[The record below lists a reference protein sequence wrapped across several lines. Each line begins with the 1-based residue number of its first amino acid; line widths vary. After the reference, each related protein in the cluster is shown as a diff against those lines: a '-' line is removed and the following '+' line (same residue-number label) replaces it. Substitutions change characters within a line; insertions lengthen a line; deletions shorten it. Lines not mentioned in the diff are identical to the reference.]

1 MSVTTAEDATEE
13 ETGEAAVPAA
23 ERGRGFVAKAFGVT
37 ALFSAAGS
45 VLGLVRDLLLA
56 RFYGAGSATDA
67 FLVSWTVPETAAPLL
82 IEDGMAFLTVPA
94 FSAALAARGQSDGGP
109 SERGSS
115 AEHGGDAADPV
126 RALVA
131 ATLPPLALALALLS
145 ALVAL
150 GAPVMVHVLAPG
162 LADPRLAVVCTRL
175 AAVTVLPFGLVGYLG
190 AGLRSHHRFTLPG
203 AVYIAYNAGI
213 LTVMLLLHASL
224 GVRAAAGGVALGSV
238 LMVAVLLPAFARH
251 VSRVTVRRLRA
262 EARGSCGWQPVLN
275 PMAVLPVVLFTLTR
289 QAQVFVE
296 RFIGSSLPPG
306 TISHLNYAEK
316 VAQNVMIIGILV
328 CTVTFPLIA
337 RALAEGDVLG
347 ARTRVE
353 KDLGV
358 VGAVVL
364 AGTVVVFACAPQL
377 VAVLFERGAF
387 TAADTA
393 ATALLMRVYCL
404 GLLAQGLVGALI
416 RPYLAA
422 RPAVGF
428 GGEGR
433 ARPLDRTDWLPIWAM
448 GAGLLVTIAVAAGLT
463 PHVGAAGLAAGNAT
477 GISVTAVLLLRA
489 LRARGI
495 PVRPRA
501 VLGGQLRLL
510 LAAAGAAVPAWLA
523 ANIPG
528 LDAVGAFPPLVLG
541 TLAGLLSFLALAAA
555 LRAPEI
561 TGVTGVL
568 GPVRDR
574 LAAARPPAAVRRRR
588 RGPTGAARPRFTRRG
603 QGEPT
608 PARGSG
614 ARAQGP
620 QGPGHRS
627 PGARA
632 PGDGRRANA
641 PGGRHGTGQLGAG
654 PHGLGPHGVGQ
665 HSTGIERATGEADG
679 R

>member
-1 MSVTTAEDATEE
+1 VSLTVACEDASD
-13 ETGEAAVPAA
+13 EAASAA
-23 ERGRGFVAKAFGVT
+23 PGHGRGFVAKAFGVT

-45 VLGLVRDLLLA
+45 VLGLLRDLLLA

-94 FSAALAARGQSDGGP
+94 FSAALAARGTAGRPGAAAD
-109 SERGSS
+109 
-115 AEHGGDAADPV
+115 AADADAADADAADADTADAADPV

-150 GAPVMVHVLAPG
+150 GAPVLVHVLAPG
-162 LADPRLAVVCTRL
+162 LAEPQLAIVCTRL
-175 AAVTVLPFGLVGYLG
+175 TAVTVLPFGLVGYLG

-224 GVRAAAGGVALGSV
+224 GVRAAAGGVAVGSV
-238 LMVAVLLPAFARH
+238 LMVAVLLPSFVRH
-251 VSRVTVRRLRA
+251 VSRLTARRVRGPGVRGRRLG
-262 EARGSCGWQPVLN
+262 EPVLN
-275 PMAVLPVVLFTLTR
+275 PMALLPVVLFTLTR
-289 QAQVFVE
+289 QAQIFVE

-337 RALAEGDVLG
+337 RALAEGDTES
-347 ARTRVE
+347 ARLRVE

-393 ATALLMRVYCL
+393 ATAVLMRVYCL

-428 GGEGR
+428 GAEGR
-433 ARPLDRTDWLPIWAM
+433 ARPLDRTDWLPIRAM
-448 GAGLLVTIAVAAGLT
+448 VVGLLVTVAVAASMT
-463 PHVGAAGLAAGNAT
+463 PFAGAAGLAAGNAA
-477 GISVTAVLLLRA
+477 GITVTAVLLLRA
-489 LRARGI
+489 LRTRGI
-495 PVRPRA
+495 PVRLRG

-510 LAAAGAAVPAWLA
+510 LAAAGAAAPAWLA

-528 LDAVGAFPPLVLG
+528 LDALGALPPLALG
-541 TLAGLLSFLALAAA
+541 TLAGLLSFLALAGA
-555 LRAPEI
+555 LRAP
-561 TGVTGVL
+561 GVTGVL
-568 GPVRDR
+568 GQWPR
-574 LAAARPPAAVRRRR
+574 
-588 RGPTGAARPRFTRRG
+588 RPRGAHRAVNSESRG
-603 QGEPT
+603 REPRGGEP
-608 PARGSG
+608 R
-614 ARAQGP
+614 
-620 QGPGHRS
+620 
-627 PGARA
+627 
-632 PGDGRRANA
+632 
-641 PGGRHGTGQLGAG
+641 GAG
-654 PHGLGPHGVGQ
+654 
-665 HSTGIERATGEADG
+665 IEQATGEADG

>member
-1 MSVTTAEDATEE
+1 MTVTTTEDATEE
-13 ETGEAAVPAA
+13 APAA
-23 ERGRGFVAKAFGVT
+23 PARHGRGFVAKAFGVT
-37 ALFSAAGS
+37 ALFSAVGS
-45 VLGLVRDLLLA
+45 VLGLLRDLLLA

-94 FSAALAARGQSDGGP
+94 FSAALAARGQLEESGEEAP
-109 SERGSS
+109 
-115 AEHGGDAADPV
+115 DPV

-131 ATLPPLALALALLS
+131 ATLPPLALALAVMS
-145 ALVAL
+145 AVVAV
-150 GAPVMVHVLAPG
+150 GAPVLVTVLAPG
-162 LADPRLAVVCTRL
+162 LADPQLAIVCTRL
-175 AAVTVLPFGLVGYLG
+175 TAVTVLPFGLVGYLG

-213 LTVMLLLHASL
+213 LTVMLLLHGTL

-238 LMVAVLLPAFARH
+238 LMVAVLLPSFARH
-251 VSRVTVRRLRA
+251 VSRLTVWRV
-262 EARGSCGWQPVLN
+262 RGASVGEPVLN
-275 PMAVLPVVLFTLTR
+275 PMALLPVVLFTLTR
-289 QAQVFVE
+289 QAQIFVE

-337 RALAEGDVLG
+337 RALAEGDTQG
-347 ARTRVE
+347 ARLRAE

-393 ATALLMRVYCL
+393 ATAVLMRVYSL

-428 GGEGR
+428 GRDGR
-433 ARPLDRTDWLPIWAM
+433 ARPLDRTDWYPIWSM
-448 GAGLLVTIAVAAGLT
+448 GAGLLVTVAVAAGLT
-463 PHVGAAGLAAGNAT
+463 PFVGAAGLAAGNAV
-477 GISVTAVLLLRA
+477 GISVTAVLLLMA

-495 PVRPRA
+495 PIRLHT
-501 VLGGQLRLL
+501 VLGGQARLL
-510 LAAAGAAVPAWLA
+510 LAAAGAAVPTWLA

-528 LDAVGAFPPLVLG
+528 LDALGPVLPLLLG
-541 TLAGLLSFLALAAA
+541 TVVGLLSFAALAGA
-555 LRAPEI
+555 LRAP
-561 TGVTGVL
+561 GA
-568 GPVRDR
+568 D
-574 LAAARPPAAVRRRR
+574 AALAAVRGRVAGRRPAVVR
-588 RGPTGAARPRFTRRG
+588 QRSGQAAEEGGTGDGGAGAGGGVEGAHGAEF
-603 QGEPT
+603 QQ
-608 PARGSG
+608 ARGET
-614 ARAQGP
+614 
-620 QGPGHRS
+620 
-627 PGARA
+627 
-632 PGDGRRANA
+632 DGR
-641 PGGRHGTGQLGAG
+641 
-654 PHGLGPHGVGQ
+654 
-665 HSTGIERATGEADG
+665 
-679 R
+679 

>member
-1 MSVTTAEDATEE
+1 VTVTTTKDAAR
-13 ETGEAAVPAA
+13 EAAVPAA

-45 VLGLVRDLLLA
+45 LLGLLRDLLLA

-94 FSAALAARGQSDGGP
+94 FSAALAARGQSEQ
-109 SERGSS
+109 ER
-115 AEHGGDAADPV
+115 ADAPDPV

-131 ATLPPLALALALLS
+131 ATLPPLALVLALLS

-150 GAPVMVHVLAPG
+150 GAPVVVHVLAPG
-162 LADPRLAVVCTRL
+162 LADPGLAIVCTRL

-213 LTVMLLLHASL
+213 LTVMALLHARL
-224 GVRAAAGGVALGSV
+224 GVRAAAAGVALGSV
-238 LMVAVLLPAFARH
+238 LMVAVLLPSFARR
-251 VSRVTVRRLRA
+251 VSRLTLRR
-262 EARGSCGWQPVLN
+262 ARGAASGAGLREPVLN

-337 RALAEGDVLG
+337 RALAEGDTQG

-393 ATALLMRVYCL
+393 ATAVLMRVYCL
-404 GLLAQGLVGALI
+404 GLLGQGLVGALI

-428 GGEGR
+428 GSEGR
-433 ARPLDRTDWLPIWAM
+433 ARPLDRTDWLPIGAM
-448 GAGLLVTIAVAAGLT
+448 GAGLVVTIAVAGGLT
-463 PHVGAAGLAAGNAT
+463 PVVGAVGLAAGNAT

-495 PVRPRA
+495 PVRLRA

-510 LAAAGAAVPAWLA
+510 LAAAGAAVPCWLA
-523 ANIPG
+523 ANVPG
-528 LDAVGAFPPLVLG
+528 LDAYGALPPLGVGA
-541 TLAGLLSFLALAAA
+541 LAGLLSFLALAGA
-555 LRAPEI
+555 LHAPGI
-561 TGVTGVL
+561 TGVL
-568 GPVRDR
+568 RKHRSPV
-574 LAAARPPAAVRRRR
+574 AGTAPAGTAPAGTAPTSTAPV
-588 RGPTGAARPRFTRRG
+588 GTAPTTTAPTGALPR
-603 QGEPT
+603 
-608 PARGSG
+608 G
-614 ARAQGP
+614 A
-620 QGPGHRS
+620 
-627 PGARA
+627 
-632 PGDGRRANA
+632 
-641 PGGRHGTGQLGAG
+641 
-654 PHGLGPHGVGQ
+654 
-665 HSTGIERATGEADG
+665 GIERATGEADG

>member
-1 MSVTTAEDATEE
+1 MSVTAAADAAPGPAPGQAS
-13 ETGEAAVPAA
+13 GEAAGEATAPVAA
-23 ERGRGFVAKAFGVT
+23 PGGRGFVAKAFGVT

-94 FSAALAARGQSDGGP
+94 FSAALAARGQARAQEEGAEAAEDAEEAGAGGP
-109 SERGSS
+109 
-115 AEHGGDAADPV
+115 DPV

-131 ATLPPLALALALLS
+131 ATLPPLALVLTLLS

-150 GAPVMVHVLAPG
+150 GAPVVVRVLAPG
-162 LADPRLAVVCTRL
+162 LADPGLAVVCTRL

-213 LTVMLLLHASL
+213 LTVMLLLHARL

-238 LMVAVLLPAFARH
+238 LMVAVLLPSFARH
-251 VSRVTVRRLRA
+251 VSRVTVRRTRGT
-262 EARGSCGWQPVLN
+262 ARGTARGPGAGTPEPVIN

-289 QAQVFVE
+289 QAQIFVE

-306 TISHLNYAEK
+306 TISELNYAEK

-337 RALAEGDVLG
+337 RALAEGDVQG
-347 ARTRVE
+347 ARRRVE

-393 ATALLMRVYCL
+393 ATAELMRVYCL

-428 GGEGR
+428 GGAGR
-433 ARPLDRTDWLPIWAM
+433 TRPLDRTDWLPIRAM
-448 GAGLLVTIAVAAGLT
+448 GAGLLVTVAVAAGLT

-489 LRARGI
+489 LRVRGI
-495 PVRPRA
+495 PVRVRA

-510 LAAAGAAVPAWLA
+510 VAAAGAAGPTWLA
-523 ANIPG
+523 ANVPG
-528 LDAVGAFPPLVLG
+528 LDALGPIPPLVLG
-541 TLAGLLSFLALAAA
+541 AAVGLLCFLALAGA
-555 LRAPEI
+555 LRAP
-561 TGVTGVL
+561 GVTGAL
-568 GPVRDR
+568 AALTALRDR
-574 LAAARPPAAVRRRR
+574 HSTDRHR
-588 RGPTGAARPRFTRRG
+588 TGRYMT
-603 QGEPT
+603 
-608 PARGSG
+608 
-614 ARAQGP
+614 
-620 QGPGHRS
+620 
-627 PGARA
+627 
-632 PGDGRRANA
+632 
-641 PGGRHGTGQLGAG
+641 GRHT
-654 PHGLGPHGVGQ
+654 
-665 HSTGIERATGEADG
+665 TGIERATGEVDG

>member
-1 MSVTTAEDATEE
+1 MSVATTEGVPQGAPD
-13 ETGEAAVPAA
+13 EAPAPA
-23 ERGRGFVAKAFGVT
+23 RHGRGFVAKAFGVT

-45 VLGLVRDLLLA
+45 ILGLLRDLLLA

-94 FSAALAARGQSDGGP
+94 FSAALTARGQLEEGG
-109 SERGSS
+109 
-115 AEHGGDAADPV
+115 ADAPDPV

-131 ATLPPLALALALLS
+131 ATLPPLALALALMS
-145 ALVAL
+145 ALVAV
-150 GAPVMVHVLAPG
+150 GAPVLVRVLAPG
-162 LADPRLAVVCTRL
+162 LADPQLAIVCTRL
-175 AAVTVLPFGLVGYLG
+175 TAVTVLPFGLVGYLG

-224 GVRAAAGGVALGSV
+224 GVRAAAGGVALGSL
-238 LMVAVLLPAFARH
+238 LMVAVLLPAFLRQ
-251 VSRVTVRRLRA
+251 VSKLTVRRV
-262 EARGSCGWQPVLN
+262 RGASLGEPVLN
-275 PMAVLPVVLFTLTR
+275 PMALLPVVLFTLTR
-289 QAQVFVE
+289 QAQIFVE

-306 TISHLNYAEK
+306 TISQLNYAEK

-337 RALAEGDVLG
+337 RALAEGDTQG
-347 ARTRVE
+347 ARIRAE
-353 KDLGV
+353 KDLAV
-358 VGAVVL
+358 VGTVVL

-393 ATALLMRVYCL
+393 ATARLMRVYSL

-433 ARPLDRTDWLPIWAM
+433 ARPLDRTDWYPIWAM
-448 GAGLLVTIAVAAGLT
+448 GAGLLVTVAVAAGLT
-463 PHVGAAGLAAGNAT
+463 PFVGAAGLAAGNAM
-477 GISVTAVLLLRA
+477 GISVTAVLLLTA

-495 PVRPRA
+495 PVRLHT
-501 VLGGQLRLL
+501 VLAGQLRLL
-510 LAAAGAAVPAWLA
+510 LAAAGATVPAWLA

-528 LDAVGAFPPLVLG
+528 LDGLGPELPLLLGALV
-541 TLAGLLSFLALAAA
+541 GLLSFLGLAGA
-555 LRAPEI
+555 LRAPGAEAA
-561 TGVTGVL
+561 L
-568 GPVRDR
+568 GAVRGR
-574 LAAARPPAAVRRRR
+574 LAARQPAVVRQRS
-588 RGPTGAARPRFTRRG
+588 
-603 QGEPT
+603 GEPE
-608 PARGSG
+608 AEFEG
-614 ARAQGP
+614 AR
-620 QGPGHRS
+620 
-627 PGARA
+627 
-632 PGDGRRANA
+632 
-641 PGGRHGTGQLGAG
+641 
-654 PHGLGPHGVGQ
+654 
-665 HSTGIERATGEADG
+665 GEADG

>member
-1 MSVTTAEDATEE
+1 MSVTTAEDAPEGAPE
-13 ETGEAAVPAA
+13 KAQDPAPRHA
-23 ERGRGFVAKAFGVT
+23 RGFVAKAFGIT
-37 ALFSAAGS
+37 ALFSAVGS
-45 VLGLVRDLLLA
+45 VLGLLRDLLLA

-94 FSAALAARGQSDGGP
+94 FSAALAARGQV
-109 SERGSS
+109 
-115 AEHGGDAADPV
+115 AEEGADRPDPV

-131 ATLPPLALALALLS
+131 ATLPPLALALALMS

-150 GAPVMVHVLAPG
+150 GAPVLVHVLAPG
-162 LADPRLAVVCTRL
+162 LADPRLAIVCTRL
-175 AAVTVLPFGLVGYLG
+175 TAVTVLPFGLVGYLG

-213 LTVMLLLHASL
+213 LTVMLLLHARL

-238 LMVAVLLPAFARH
+238 LMVAVLLPSFARH
-251 VSRVTVRRLRA
+251 VSRLTARRQRLARA
-262 EARGSCGWQPVLN
+262 AEPVLN

-289 QAQVFVE
+289 QAQIFVE

-337 RALAEGDVLG
+337 RALAEGDTQG
-347 ARTRVE
+347 ARMRVE

-387 TAADTA
+387 TARDTA
-393 ATALLMRVYCL
+393 ATAVLMRVYCL

-428 GGEGR
+428 GTEGR
-433 ARPLDRTDWLPIWAM
+433 ARPLDRTDWLPISAM
-448 GAGLLVTIAVAAGLT
+448 GIGLLVTIAVAGGLT
-463 PHVGAAGLAAGNAT
+463 PIVGAAGLAAGNAI

-495 PVRPRA
+495 PVRLHT
-501 VLGGQLRLL
+501 VLGGQVRLL
-510 LAAAGAAVPAWLA
+510 LAAAGAAVPSWLV
-523 ANIPG
+523 ANTPG
-528 LDAVGAFPPLVLG
+528 LDAIGAFPPLVLG
-541 TLAGLLSFLALAAA
+541 ALVGLLSFVALAGA
-555 LRAPEI
+555 LRAP
-561 TGVTGVL
+561 GVTGVL
-568 GPVRDR
+568 GALRGR
-574 LAAARPPAAVRRRR
+574 LAAGGQPTVVR
-588 RGPTGAARPRFTRRG
+588 
-603 QGEPT
+603 Q
-608 PARGSG
+608 
-614 ARAQGP
+614 Q
-620 QGPGHRS
+620 
-627 PGARA
+627 
-632 PGDGRRANA
+632 RRAA
-641 PGGRHGTGQLGAG
+641 DSA
-654 PHGLGPHGVGQ
+654 
-665 HSTGIERATGEADG
+665 GIEHATGEADG